1 MADITEILRKAEQ
14 VTPIAE
20 RGGRQIMSFDDQMS
34 LATKE
39 NMESMTNK
47 AMGKKDGDLGGI
59 KWNPDGS
66 LARTK
71 GNTASVNFD
80 SFYNNR
86 FRKIKNKYYVV
97 IDKLAIAGLRDN
109 KVPYPH
115 IEAYVIG
122 AGDEEG
128 TVVCDKKVTISDKE
142 FVSDYTHKLDHASMK
157 QVLNAIADFD
167 VEKETDSLAF

>member
-1 MADITEILRKAEQ
+1 MADINEILQKAAD
-14 VTPIAE
+14 VTPIGE

-39 NMESMTNK
+39 NMESMTNQL
-47 AMGKKDGDLGGI
+47 MGKESGDLGGI

-71 GNTASVNFD
+71 GNTAAVNLD
-80 SFYNNR
+80 RYYDNR
-86 FRKIKNKYYVV
+86 FKKVKNKYYIV

-115 IEAYVIG
+115 IEAFMIG
-122 AGDEEG
+122 EQEG
-128 TVVCDKKVTISDKE
+128 KIVCEKKVTISDKE

-157 QVLNAIADFD
+157 MVLNAISEFD
-167 VEKETDSLAF
+167 VEKETESLAF

>member
-1 MADITEILRKAEQ
+1 MADIGEILRKAED

-20 RGGRQIMSFDDQMS
+20 KGGRQIMSFDDQMA

-47 AMGKKDGDLGGI
+47 AMGKKDGDLGSL

-66 LARTK
+66 LARTR
-71 GNTASVNFD
+71 GNTASVNLD

-86 FRKIKNKYYVV
+86 FKKIKNKYYVV
-97 IDKLAIAGLRDN
+97 VDKLAIAGLRDN

-115 IEAYVIG
+115 IEAYLIG
-122 AGDEEG
+122 ENEG
-128 TVVCDKKVTISDKE
+128 KIVCEKKVTISDKD
-142 FVSDYTHKLDHASMK
+142 FVADYTHKLDHASMK
-157 QVLNAIADFD
+157 MVLEAIADFD
-167 VEKETDSLAF
+167 LEKETESLAF

>member
-1 MADITEILRKAEQ
+1 MADIGEILRKAEE

-20 RGGRQIMSFDDQMS
+20 RGGRQIMSFDDQMA

-47 AMGKKDGDLGGI
+47 AMGKKDGDLGGL
-59 KWNPDGS
+59 KWNSDGS
-66 LARTK
+66 LARTR
-71 GNTASVNFD
+71 GNAASVNLD

-86 FRKIKNKYYVV
+86 FKKIKNKYYVV

-115 IEAYVIG
+115 IEAYLIG
-122 AGDEEG
+122 ENEG
-128 TVVCDKKVTISDKE
+128 KIVCEKKVTISDKE
-142 FVSDYTHKLDHASMK
+142 FVADYTHKLDHASMK
-157 QVLNAIADFD
+157 MVLDAIADFD
-167 VEKETDSLAF
+167 IEKETESLAF

>member
-1 MADITEILRKAEQ
+1 MADISEILRKAES
-14 VTPIAE
+14 VEPIAE
-20 RGGRQIMSFDDQMS
+20 MGGRQIMSFDDQMS

-47 AMGKKDGDLGGI
+47 AMGKKGGDLGGI
-59 KWNPDGS
+59 KWNPDGT

-71 GNTASVNFD
+71 GNVASVNMD

-86 FRKIKNKYYVV
+86 FRKLKNKYYVV
-97 IDKLAIAGLRDN
+97 TDKLAIAGLRDN

-122 AGDEEG
+122 ENDGKI
-128 TVVCDKKVTISDKE
+128 VCEKKVTISDKE
-142 FVSDYTHKLDHASMK
+142 FVADYTHRLDHASMK
-157 QVLNAIADFD
+157 MVLNAISEFD
-167 VEKETDSLAF
+167 VEKETESLAF